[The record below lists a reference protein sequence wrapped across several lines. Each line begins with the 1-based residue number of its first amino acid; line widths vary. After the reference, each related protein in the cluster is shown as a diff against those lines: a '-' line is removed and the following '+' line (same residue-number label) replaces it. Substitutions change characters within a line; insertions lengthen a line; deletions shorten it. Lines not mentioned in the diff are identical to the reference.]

1 MTKEVLVTI
10 QGLQFDAESKNNEE
24 LDKIESIYPGEY
36 YLRSGSHYIL
46 YEELMEGEV
55 TPIKSVIKLR
65 DKEFTLT
72 KKGIINTQM
81 VFTEGKKNMT
91 SYVTPFGNIM
101 IALDTDKIVVE
112 ETEEEL
118 KIHIDYGL
126 EANYQ
131 YIADC
136 HITVIVS
143 TRKA

>member
-55 TPIKSVIKLR
+55 TPIKNVIKLR

>member
-1 MTKEVLVTI
+1 MTKEVLITI
-10 QGLQFDAESKNNEE
+10 QGLQFDAEAQNDEE

-36 YLRSGSHYIL
+36 YMRSGSHYIL
-46 YEELMEGEV
+46 YEELMEEEV
-55 TPIKSVIKLR
+55 TPIKNVIKLR

-101 IALDTDKIVVE
+101 IALDTEKIVVE

-136 HITVIVS
+136 HITVTVS
-143 TRKA
+143 ARKE

>member
-10 QGLQFDAESKNNEE
+10 QGLQFDAESQNDEE
-24 LDKIESIYPGEY
+24 MDKIESIYPGEY
-36 YLRSGSHYIL
+36 YFRSGSHYIL
-46 YEELMEGEV
+46 YDELVEGEAA
-55 TPIKSVIKLR
+55 PIKNVIKLR
-65 DKEFTLT
+65 DREFTIT

-91 SYVTPFGNIM
+91 RYVTPFGNIM
-101 IALDTDKIVVE
+101 IALDTEKIEVK

-136 HITVIVS
+136 QIAVTIS
-143 TRKA
+143 ARK

>member
-1 MTKEVLVTI
+1 MTKEVIVTI
-10 QGLQFDAESKNNEE
+10 QGLQFDAESQGEEE

-46 YEELMEGEV
+46 YDELMEGEA
-55 TPIKSVIKLR
+55 TPIKNVIKLR

-101 IALDTDKIVVE
+101 IALDTEKIIVE

-136 HITVIVS
+136 HITVMVS
-143 TRKA
+143 ARKE

>member
-10 QGLQFDAESKNNEE
+10 QGLQFDAESQNDEE
-24 LDKIESIYPGEY
+24 MDKIESIYPGEY
-36 YLRSGSHYIL
+36 YFRSGSHYIL
-46 YEELMEGEV
+46 YDELVEGEAA
-55 TPIKSVIKLR
+55 PIKNVIKLR
-65 DKEFTLT
+65 DREFTIT

-101 IALDTDKIVVE
+101 IALDTEKIEVE

-136 HITVIVS
+136 QIAVTIS
-143 TRKA
+143 ARK

>member
-1 MTKEVLVTI
+1 MTKEVLITI
-10 QGLQFDAESKNNEE
+10 QGLQFDAEAQNDEE

-36 YLRSGSHYIL
+36 YMRSGSHYIL
-46 YEELMEGEV
+46 YEELMEEEA
-55 TPIKSVIKLR
+55 TPIKNVIKLR

-101 IALDTDKIVVE
+101 IALDTEKIVVE

-136 HITVIVS
+136 HITVTVS
-143 TRKA
+143 ARKE

>member
-1 MTKEVLVTI
+1 MRLFYI
-10 QGLQFDAESKNNEE
+10 PSIRYLFGL
-24 LDKIESIYPGEY
+24 LSIYPGEY
-36 YLRSGSHYIL
+36 YFRSGSHYIL
-46 YEELMEGEV
+46 YDELVEGEAA
-55 TPIKSVIKLR
+55 PIKNVIKLR
-65 DKEFTLT
+65 DREFTIT

-101 IALDTDKIVVE
+101 IALDTEKIEVK

-136 HITVIVS
+136 QIAVTIS
-143 TRKA
+143 ARK

>member
-1 MTKEVLVTI
+1 MTKEVIVTI
-10 QGLQFDAESKNNEE
+10 QGLQFDAESQGEEE

-36 YLRSGSHYIL
+36 YFRSGSHYIL
-46 YEELMEGEV
+46 YDELVEGEAA
-55 TPIKSVIKLR
+55 PIKNVIKLR
-65 DKEFTLT
+65 DREFTIT

-101 IALDTDKIVVE
+101 IALDTEKIEVK

-136 HITVIVS
+136 QIAVTIS
-143 TRKA
+143 ARK

>member
-1 MTKEVLVTI
+1 MTKEVLITI
-10 QGLQFDAESKNNEE
+10 QGLQFDAEAQNDEE

-36 YLRSGSHYIL
+36 YMRSGSHYIL
-46 YEELMEGEV
+46 YEELMEEEA
-55 TPIKSVIKLR
+55 TPIKNVIKLR

-101 IALDTDKIVVE
+101 IALDTEKIVVE
-112 ETEEEL
+112 ETNEEI

-136 HITVIVS
+136 HITVTVS
-143 TRKA
+143 ARKE

>member
-1 MTKEVLVTI
+1 
-10 QGLQFDAESKNNEE
+10 
-24 LDKIESIYPGEY
+24 
-36 YLRSGSHYIL
+36 
-46 YEELMEGEV
+46 MEGEA
-55 TPIKSVIKLR
+55 TPIKNVIKLR

-101 IALDTDKIVVE
+101 IALDTEKIVVE
-112 ETEEEL
+112 ETEQEL

-136 HITVIVS
+136 QITVTVS
-143 TRKA
+143 AKKE

>member
-1 MTKEVLVTI
+1 MTKEVLIKI
-10 QGLQFDAESKNNEE
+10 QGLQFDAESQGDEE

-46 YEELMEGEV
+46 YDELMEGET
-55 TPIKSVIKLR
+55 TPIKNVIKLR

-101 IALDTDKIVVE
+101 IALDTEKIVVE
-112 ETEEEL
+112 ETQEEL

-136 HITVIVS
+136 QIAVTIS
-143 TRKA
+143 ARK

>member
-1 MTKEVLVTI
+1 MTKEVLITI
-10 QGLQFDAESKNNEE
+10 QGLQFDAEAQNDEE

-36 YLRSGSHYIL
+36 YMRSGSHYIL
-46 YEELMEGEV
+46 YEELMEEEA
-55 TPIKSVIKLR
+55 TPIKNVIKLR

-101 IALDTDKIVVE
+101 IALDTEKIVVE
-112 ETEEEL
+112 ETNEEL

-136 HITVIVS
+136 HITVTVS
-143 TRKA
+143 ARKE

>member
-10 QGLQFDAESKNNEE
+10 QGLQFDAESQNDEE
-24 LDKIESIYPGEY
+24 MDKIESIYPGEY
-36 YLRSGSHYIL
+36 YFRSGSHYIL
-46 YEELMEGEV
+46 YDELVEGEAA
-55 TPIKSVIKLR
+55 PIKNVIKLR
-65 DKEFTLT
+65 DREFTIT

-101 IALDTDKIVVE
+101 IALDTEKIIVE

-136 HITVIVS
+136 QIAVTIS
-143 TRKA
+143 ARK

>member
-10 QGLQFDAESKNNEE
+10 QGLQFDAESNNDEE

-36 YLRSGSHYIL
+36 FLRSGSHYIL

-55 TPIKSVIKLR
+55 TPIKNVIKLK

-101 IALDTDKIVVE
+101 IALDTEKIVVE

-136 HITVIVS
+136 HITVMVS
-143 TRKA
+143 TRKV

>member
-1 MTKEVLVTI
+1 MTKEVLIAI
-10 QGLQFDAESKNNEE
+10 QGLQFDAESQNDEE
-24 LDKIESIYPGEY
+24 MDKIESIYPGEY
-36 YLRSGSHYIL
+36 YFRSGSHYIL
-46 YEELMEGEV
+46 YEELMEGEA
-55 TPIKSVIKLR
+55 TPIKNVIKLR

-101 IALDTDKIVVE
+101 IALDTEKIVVE
-112 ETEEEL
+112 ETEQEL

-136 HITVIVS
+136 QITVTVNA
-143 TRKA
+143 KKE

>member
-1 MTKEVLVTI
+1 MTKEVIVTI
-10 QGLQFDAESKNNEE
+10 QGLQFDAESQGEEE

-46 YEELMEGEV
+46 YDELMEGEA
-55 TPIKSVIKLR
+55 TPIKNVIKLR

-101 IALDTDKIVVE
+101 IALDTEKIIVE
-112 ETEEEL
+112 ETEEEC
-118 KIHIDYGL
+118 YVG
-126 EANYQ
+126 
-131 YIADC
+131 
-136 HITVIVS
+136 
-143 TRKA
+143 

>member
-1 MTKEVLVTI
+1 MTKEVIITI
-10 QGLQFDAESKNNEE
+10 QGLQFDAEAQNDEE

-36 YLRSGSHYIL
+36 YMRGGAHYIL
-46 YEELMEGEV
+46 YEEIMEDET
-55 TPIKSVIKLR
+55 TPVKNVLKLR

-72 KKGIINTQM
+72 KKGMINTQM

-101 IALDTDKIVVE
+101 IALDTEKMVVE
-112 ETEEEL
+112 ETEDEL

-131 YIADC
+131 YVADC
-136 HITVIVS
+136 HITVTV
-143 TRKA
+143 RAGKE

>member
-1 MTKEVLVTI
+1 MTKEVLITI
-10 QGLQFDAESKNNEE
+10 QGLQFDAEAQNDEE

-36 YLRSGSHYIL
+36 YVRNGSHFIL
-46 YEELMEGEV
+46 YDELMEGENA
-55 TPIKSVIKLR
+55 PIKNVIKLR
-65 DKEFTLT
+65 EKEFTLT

-81 VFTEGKKNMT
+81 VFTESKKNMT

-101 IALDTDKIVVE
+101 IALDTEKIIVE

-136 HITVIVS
+136 HITVMVS
-143 TRKA
+143 ARKE

>member
-1 MTKEVLVTI
+1 MTKEVLIKI
-10 QGLQFDAESKNNEE
+10 QGLQFDAESQGDEE

-46 YEELMEGEV
+46 YDELMEGET
-55 TPIKSVIKLR
+55 TPIKNVIKLR

-101 IALDTDKIVVE
+101 IALDTEKIVVE
-112 ETEEEL
+112 ETQEEL

-136 HITVIVS
+136 HITVMVRS
-143 TRKA
+143 RKE

>member
-1 MTKEVLVTI
+1 MTKEVLIAI
-10 QGLQFDAESKNNEE
+10 QGLQFDAESQNDEE
-24 LDKIESIYPGEY
+24 MDKIESIYPGEY
-36 YLRSGSHYIL
+36 YFRSGSHYIL
-46 YEELMEGEV
+46 YEELMEGEA
-55 TPIKSVIKLR
+55 TPIKNVIKLR

-101 IALDTDKIVVE
+101 IALDTEKIVVE
-112 ETEEEL
+112 ETEQEL

-136 HITVIVS
+136 QIAVTIS
-143 TRKA
+143 ARK

>member
-55 TPIKSVIKLR
+55 TPIKNVIKLR

-91 SYVTPFGNIM
+91 SYITPFGNIM

>member
-1 MTKEVLVTI
+1 MTKEVLITI
-10 QGLQFDAESKNNEE
+10 QGLQFDAEAQNDEE

-36 YLRSGSHYIL
+36 YMRSGSHYIL
-46 YEELMEGEV
+46 YEELMEEEV
-55 TPIKSVIKLR
+55 TPIKNVIKLR

-101 IALDTDKIVVE
+101 IALDTEKIVVE
-112 ETEEEL
+112 ETDEEL

-136 HITVIVS
+136 HITVTVS
-143 TRKA
+143 ARKV

>member
-1 MTKEVLVTI
+1 MTKEVLITI
-10 QGLQFDAESKNNEE
+10 QGLQFNAEVQNDEE
-24 LDKIESIYPGEY
+24 MDKIESIYPGEY
-36 YLRSGSHYIL
+36 YLRNGSHYML
-46 YEELMEGEV
+46 YDELMEGET
-55 TPIKSVIKLR
+55 TPIKNVIKLR
-65 DKEFTLT
+65 EKEFTLT

-101 IALDTDKIVVE
+101 IALDTEKIEVE
-112 ETEEEL
+112 ETEKEL

-136 HITVIVS
+136 HITVTVVN
-143 TRKA
+143 RNE

>member
-1 MTKEVLVTI
+1 MTKEVLITI
-10 QGLQFDAESKNNEE
+10 QGLQFDAEAQNDEE

-36 YLRSGSHYIL
+36 YMRSGSHYIL
-46 YEELMEGEV
+46 YEELMEEEV
-55 TPIKSVIKLR
+55 TPIKNVIKLR

-101 IALDTDKIVVE
+101 IALDTEKIVVE
-112 ETEEEL
+112 ETDEEL

-136 HITVIVS
+136 HITVTVT
-143 TRKA
+143 TRKE

>member
-1 MTKEVLVTI
+1 MTKEVLIAI
-10 QGLQFDAESKNNEE
+10 QGLQFDAESQNDEE
-24 LDKIESIYPGEY
+24 MDKIESIYPGEY
-36 YLRSGSHYIL
+36 YFRSGSHYIL
-46 YEELMEGEV
+46 YEELMEGEA
-55 TPIKSVIKLR
+55 TPIKNVIKLR

-101 IALDTDKIVVE
+101 IALDTEKIVVE
-112 ETEEEL
+112 ETEQEL

-136 HITVIVS
+136 QITVTVS
-143 TRKA
+143 AKKE

>member
-1 MTKEVLVTI
+1 MKRLIVKYNRVI
-10 QGLQFDAESKNNEE
+10 RREE
-24 LDKIESIYPGEY
+24 MDKIESIYPGEY
-36 YLRSGSHYIL
+36 YFRSGSHYIL
-46 YEELMEGEV
+46 YDELVEGEAA
-55 TPIKSVIKLR
+55 PIKNVIKLR
-65 DKEFTLT
+65 DREFTIT

-101 IALDTDKIVVE
+101 IALDTEKIEVK

-136 HITVIVS
+136 QIAVTIS
-143 TRKA
+143 ARK

>member
-1 MTKEVLVTI
+1 MTKEVLITI
-10 QGLQFDAESKNNEE
+10 QGLQFDAEAQNDEE

-36 YLRSGSHYIL
+36 YMRSGSHYIL
-46 YEELMEGEV
+46 YEELMEEEV
-55 TPIKSVIKLR
+55 TPIKNVIKLR

-101 IALDTDKIVVE
+101 IALDTEKIVVE
-112 ETEEEL
+112 ETNEEL

-136 HITVIVS
+136 HITVTVS
-143 TRKA
+143 ARKE